1 MQAII
6 DIGDQK
12 TGSKT
17 RQVFIKN
24 NKEELSRHGI
34 GILRSTKV
42 VDYDMGLGAYAGN
55 KEYERI
61 YRNVNNLSEDIRYEK
76 YLEDAVRDE
85 ISGERFDKYLFS
97 FEGLM
102 HLDVRGVEKLTSMLY
117 RYFSEIKIIGFL
129 RRQDRKAVSDYTTRL
144 RNAGAT
150 DLDVLYYRDGSP
162 RGTDYYKSYNS
173 WCRFVP
179 EENVSFIN
187 YDECSDVARELVF
200 HAKLSGSYV
209 FKNER
214 HNKSL
219 SAFGSEV
226 LRGFNKKLAGLD
238 KYKDKVES
246 TRAAIKDYYVGQPLK
261 PAKHEAKKLFK
272 DYQESNRKLAEK
284 LEAKRKYYFDEDF
297 SEYPDDFSPINIE
310 EHDLELYIEKA
321 LRGR

>member
-17 RQVFIKN
+17 RQLFIKN

-34 GILRSTKV
+34 GVLNATKV

-61 YRNVNNLSEDIRYEK
+61 YRNINNLSADVLYDK
-76 YLEDAVRDE
+76 YLEDAIRDE
-85 ISGERFDKYLFS
+85 ISAKKFEKYFFS

-102 HLDVRGVEKLTSMLY
+102 HLDAFGVEKLTTMLY

-144 RNAGAT
+144 RNAGAI
-150 DLDVLYYRDGSP
+150 DLDILYYKDGAP
-162 RGTDYYKSYNS
+162 RGTDYYKSYQT
-173 WCRFVP
+173 WCRCVP
-179 EENVSFIN
+179 EENIFFIN
-187 YDECSDVARELVF
+187 YDECNDVAKELILY
-200 HAKLSGSYV
+200 AKISGDYT

-219 SAFGSEV
+219 SALGSEV
-226 LRGFNKKLAGLD
+226 LRGFNEKLANLD
-238 KYKDKVES
+238 RYKGKLEK

-261 PAKHEAKKLFK
+261 PAKHEAEHLFQ

-284 LEAKRKYYFDEDF
+284 LKAKKKYYFDEDF
-297 SEYPDDFSPINIE
+297 SEYPEDFSPINIE
-310 EHDLELYIEKA
+310 DNELELYIEKA
-321 LRGR
+321 LRGS